1 MTPIMTTGPSFVT
14 PLVTTGPPL
23 VTPSHSD
30 RLGFGI

>member
-14 PLVTTGPPL
+14 PLVTTGPPP